1 MGRGYALCIE
11 ANVTRVI
18 DGDTLVI
25 DVDTDGDGSDDHI
38 RLVLVDAP
46 ETNQLG
52 GPEATAYL
60 RSICDGA
67 HAIIDEDDFQ
77 VGADPYGRIL
87 AVVVCNGTNS
97 NAAMIASGHAR
108 TYTRF
113 CSSSE
118 FQHESWTGCP

>member
-11 ANVTRVI
+11 ANVVRVI

-25 DVDTDGDGSDDHI
+25 DRDTDGDGEDDHI

-46 ETNQLG
+46 ESYQTG
-52 GPEATAYL
+52 GPESKAYL
-60 RSICDGA
+60 QSFCDGA
-67 HAIIDEDDFQ
+67 HALVDEDDFQ

-87 AVVVCNGTNS
+87 AVVTCGSTNANG
-97 NAAMIASGHAR
+97 AMIASGHAT

-113 CSSSE
+113 CSASE
-118 FQHESWTGCP
+118 FQHDPWTGCP

>member
-1 MGRGYALCIE
+1 MGHGYALCIE

-25 DVDTDGDGSDDHI
+25 DRDTDGDGADDHI

-46 ETNQLG
+46 EPYQAG
-52 GPEATAYL
+52 GPEATTYL
-60 RSICDGA
+60 ESLCSGA
-67 HAIIDEDDFQ
+67 RALVDEDDFQ

-87 AVVVCNGTNS
+87 AVVTCAGTNA
-97 NAAMIASGHAR
+97 NAAMISSGHAR

-113 CSSSE
+113 CSASE
-118 FQHESWTGCP
+118 FQHEPWTGCP